1 MKYKYQFKNKDLGK
15 AVEVIFGENN
25 IEKILNEQ
33 IKDETKIILLT
44 INRPDGI
51 KSTIS
56 IPKEE
61 IERVRAYDP
70 DSWNPHPQII
80 PPKDGIYLICL
91 SNGRLEIDSY
101 REDWKWGS
109 CRTRDVLAFRPLNI
123 EPPTKEELCE

>member
-15 AVEVIFGENN
+15 ALEVIFGENN
-25 IEKILNEQ
+25 VEKILNGQ

-44 INRPDGI
+44 IDRPDGI
-51 KSTIS
+51 RSNIS

-70 DSWNPHPQII
+70 DSWNPHPQIL
-80 PPKDGIYLICL
+80 PPHDGIYLVCL
-91 SNGRLEIDSY
+91 GNGRLEIDSY
-101 REDWKWGS
+101 REDWKWS
-109 CRTRDVLAFRPLNI
+109 SFRTRDILAFRPLNI